1 MLLVYMEFKDLHSER
16 IDLVRISKSG
26 LSDMH
31 EYSVKPKFYEFLEF
45 EPFNTIEETEK
56 YLEKLIKRSN
66 SENGFYWFI
75 NNKLEKKT
83 IGTFGLLNIDTRTSI
98 TEIGYGISPDYWGKG
113 YFKEALTMVLS
124 FLFEE
129 LEFHKVWAR
138 TSSNNISSI
147 RALGKV
153 GFKNEGVMRDW
164 YLSSKGIRY
173 DATILSILKSEYLL
187 TTVNSN

>member
-1 MLLVYMEFKDLHSER
+1 MKFKDLHSER

-75 NNKLEKKT
+75 KNKSEKKH
-83 IGTFGLLNIDTRTSI
+83 IGTFGLIDINIRKSI
-98 TEIGYGISPDYWGKG
+98 AEIGYGLSPNYWGCG
-113 YFKEALTMVLS
+113 YFNETLLLVLRY
-124 FLFEE
+124 LFEE
-129 LEFHKVWAR
+129 LEFHKVWAK
-138 TSSNNISSI
+138 TPTNNISSI
-147 RALGKV
+147 KALEKV
-153 GFKNEGVMRDW
+153 GFKNEGILRDF

-173 DATILSILKSEYLL
+173 DAAFLSILKEEYLL
-187 TTVNSN
+187 IANNRK